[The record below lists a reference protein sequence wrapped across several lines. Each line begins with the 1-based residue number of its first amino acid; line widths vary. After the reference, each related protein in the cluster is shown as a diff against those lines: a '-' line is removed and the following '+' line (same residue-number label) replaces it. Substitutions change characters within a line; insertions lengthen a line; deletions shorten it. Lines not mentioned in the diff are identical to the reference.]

1 MFDQAYWSFRNK
13 YLTKDEIFVET
24 KYSIPIST
32 KDEMDSKDKYYI
44 SLSYEEWCDLLYTLE
59 DKDNRKMDA
68 AHIKIISKQRNVLD
82 SNGNVRTRLLHKKKD
97 STGVLLSRKENKN
110 KTPYHKGN
118 QIYCVLS
125 KKVVMTEHK
134 CILYSSET

>member
-68 AHIKIISKQRNVLD
+68 AHIKILSIQRNVLD
-82 SNGNVRTRLLHKKKD
+82 SNSNVRTRLPHKKKD
-97 STGVLLSRKENKN
+97 STGVLLSRKE
-110 KTPYHKGN
+110 
-118 QIYCVLS
+118 I
-125 KKVVMTEHK
+125 
-134 CILYSSET
+134 